1 MGYQHGMFSGLT
13 TYRYGTPKKPEK
25 PRQLIK
31 GDRRAHVVDQ
41 VVALLKTWTSSPF
54 EHEGTLRAHIR
65 SGLCMAG
72 HRWVLADLEAEA
84 IVEECLR
91 RIGAVRP
98 SWAEG
103 QWTHTDSLDFCSW
116 CRGPMDEETRTRGQR
131 FCSPHCARCALE
143 RRDYETQAGREAI
156 SRSAYRL
163 IARAVATPRV
173 CAFCG
178 KDFRSDCR
186 DARFCTPRCARRHEK
201 GATLLQDQACLW
213 CEATFHPANKGQE
226 CCSLSCRTHLRYR
239 REEERLR
246 ESTRQC
252 ACCGTAFT
260 PTKETDLYCTRRCGA
275 NMRNRA
281 YLARRRAAHLAP
293 PPLTAE
299 VFDGWFAMAA

>member
-1 MGYQHGMFSGLT
+1 MARKDSYWAGFGA
-13 TYRYGTPKKPEK
+13 YRYGSPKKPEK

-31 GDRRAHVVDQ
+31 DDQRAHVVDQ
-41 VVALLKTWTSSPF
+41 VAALLRNWTSSPF
-54 EHEGTLRAHIR
+54 EHEGTLRASIR
-65 SGLCMAG
+65 SALCMAG

-84 IVEECLR
+84 IVEEGLR

-103 QWTHTDSLDFCSW
+103 QWTHTDSPDFCSW
-116 CRGPMDEETRTRGQR
+116 CRKPLDEESCTRAQR

-143 RRDYETQAGREAI
+143 RRDHEIRAGRDAI
-156 SRSAYRL
+156 SRSAIRL
-163 IARAVATPRV
+163 IEKAAATPRP
-173 CAFCG
+173 CTQCG
-178 KDFRSDCR
+178 KMFRSDRKEAFYCSP
-186 DARFCTPRCARRHEK
+186 ACVSASLV
-201 GATLLQDQACLW
+201 TLEDQTCPV
-213 CEATFHPANKGQE
+213 CETVFHPANKGQE

-246 ESTRQC
+246 ETTRQC

-281 YLARRRAAHLAP
+281 YLARRRAARLVP